1 MLSTISLE
9 SSVRRILVEKRRGF
23 DLEARALKRDLIESL
38 HIDTIENVRILCLHS
53 SLRPGTPMPQRR
65 KASVGQ
71 KTVPSPPT
79 PEPSEDSGRK
89 PWAPGEGGAVGGE
102 SPGDSE
108 THSPYNCE

>member
-1 MLSTISLE
+1 
-9 SSVRRILVEKRRGF
+9 
-23 DLEARALKRDLIESL
+23 
-38 HIDTIENVRILCLHS
+38 
-53 SLRPGTPMPQRR
+53 MPQRR

-108 THSPYNCE
+108 THSPYDCE